1 MVHVK
6 VHNRNFLNLVSVLR
20 HGVAGGNSHVVN
32 KAETIAAS
40 FRRVLVVVV
49 IVKGLAEDAC
59 MMAWWPSRAESVSV
73 LATHHCV
80 DCLHSCSCGEQC
92 SSPSHLRHSCVTL
105 IEMCDDF
112 VAGMLKFLD
121 LRYHPLDVRKVMDF
135 QNVHHLAGTGCF
147 LNHQR

>member
-1 MVHVK
+1 VVHVE

-20 HGVAGGNSHVVN
+20 HGVAGGNSHVVD

-49 IVKGLAEDAC
+49 IVKGFAENAC
-59 MMAWWPSRAESVSV
+59 MMAWWPGRAKGVPV
-73 LATHHCV
+73 LSTHHCI
-80 DCLHSCSCGEQC
+80 DRLHSCPCGEKC
-92 SSPSHLRHSCVTL
+92 SGPSHLRHCCVAL

-121 LRYHPLDVRKVMDF
+121 LRDHPLDVRKVMDF
-135 QNVHHLAGTGCF
+135 QNVYHLTGTGCF
-147 LNHQR
+147 LHHQR